1 MGGLA
6 GLPFTGKT
14 GWGAFS
20 SHVPKNDGNIVVLFA
35 PHVGISEEGVVGS
48 IHRDGLEEISHACGP
63 AISALDALKKDR
75 KAGDMLNGYLDN
87 QMDIIKHLLQ
97 PHVDDIVKAP
107 NEQVALVFKMYDI
120 ILKFLEDI
128 IHLDW

>member
-1 MGGLA
+1 
-6 GLPFTGKT
+6 
-14 GWGAFS
+14 
-20 SHVPKNDGNIVVLFA
+20 
-35 PHVGISEEGVVGS
+35 
-48 IHRDGLEEISHACGP
+48 
-63 AISALDALKKDR
+63 
-75 KAGDMLNGYLDN
+75 MLNGYLDN